1 MDLERLS
8 PKNQVKKESW
18 WTVLTLAYQSLGVVY
33 GDLATSPLYV
43 YKSTFAED
51 IQHSETNEEIF
62 GVLSLVFWTLTL
74 IPLLKYVFIVLRAD
88 DNGEGGTFALYSLLC
103 RHARI
108 SSLPN
113 FQLADED
120 LSEYKKNSG
129 DNPRNLKAK
138 GWNLKNTLENHKVL
152 QNMLLVL
159 ALIGTCMVIGDGV
172 LTPAISDVEVPVVCA
187 ILIILFSLQHY
198 GTHRLGFLFAPIV
211 LAWLL
216 CISTIGVYNIF
227 HWNPHVYKALSP
239 YYIYKFLKKT
249 RTRGWMS
256 LGGILLCITEKIRW
270 PVLAIAILAAVV
282 GSQAII
288 TGTFSIIKQ
297 CTSLGCFPKVKVV
310 HTSSKMHGQIY
321 IPEINWTLMLLCLAV
336 TVGFRDT
343 KHISNASGLAV
354 ITVMLVTTCLM
365 SLVIVLCWRK
375 SSLYALAFIFIF
387 GTIESLYFSASLI
400 KFREGAWVPLALSFI
415 FLLIMYLWHY
425 GTVMR
430 YEFDVQNRVSVNWLL
445 TLFGS
450 SSNLGIVRV
459 RGIGVIS
466 TELVSGVPAIFSHF
480 VTNLPAFHQVVV
492 FLCVKSVPVPRVKPE
507 ERFLV
512 GRVGPKEYRL
522 YRCIARY
529 GYRDVHKDDVE
540 FEQDLICSI
549 AEFIRSDKAFDCDLD
564 PENESERLTVV
575 AAASSSSLE
584 GVQIYEDKPEQ
595 SSVEEQV
602 PSTRVKK
609 RVRFVLPESSRIDR
623 SAEEELTEL
632 TEAREAGMA
641 FIMGHSYVRA
651 KAGSSVMKKMA
662 INFGY
667 DFLRRNSRG
676 LCYGLSTPHASTLEV
691 EIVSGLVTNV
701 ASLLWKWLWS
711 LQTSTTTT
719 ATTKSGVSSRSMV
732 KYESGYNIET
742 VFDGSKLGIEPYAI
756 EVSPSGEELIV
767 LDSENSN
774 IHKISMPLSRY
785 AKPKLVSG
793 SQEGYTGHVDGKV
806 KEAKM
811 NRPRGLA
818 IDDSGNI
825 YVADTNNMAIRKISD
840 QGVSTIAAGGRFS
853 DDFDLIYV
861 SSICS
866 LLVIDRGNQMI
877 REIQLHDHD
886 CSHHET
892 EPEPETDLH
901 LGNFPNKPTLLDN
914 KRHAAKPNMAMAPY
928 QRYARPVRQ
937 PLIPPQHEPENEEG
951 FLGSLGKLV
960 VKTGSSV
967 SEMMTGPRKVT
978 PQDFH
983 YHHPQQPNQW
993 PVQESFAIPEEDGP
1007 PALEPRS
1014 GANQDKPYL
1023 RAQGTNQNRSYYQ
1036 DCDQYQNQQKRKV
1049 NGTEDNR
1056 EKEIVFG
1063 AVQEQDG
1070 RREAMVIK
1078 AVDFKEAMNDQ
1089 RNLRPRINYMGY
1101 SSHAKASSCKRERF
1115 RVRVAEKQ
1123 GKEDSIR
1130 IEPTLYSLCPCPSL
1144 EKPMGLPSFPISEM
1158 DTTDDMHEAM
1168 FAKRGCCF
1176 LLPCLGS
1183 SQPSGPGGNVW
1194 WQRIRTVDKLEP
1206 DERWW
1211 ISGWNKMREWSEIL
1225 AGPKWKTFIRRVG
1238 RSNLCGCGGD
1248 GGSSSRPDQVG
1259 FRYDSSS
1266 YSLNFDDGKQMG
1278 HFEDE
1283 FPYRDYSMR
1292 FTAPGSLPVSTKCS
1306 VDFDNDNYAPP
1317 TIK

>member
-8 PKNQVKKESW
+8 PRNQIKKESW

-74 IPLLKYVFIVLRAD
+74 IPLIKYVFIVLRAD

-108 SSLPN
+108 SSLHN

-120 LSEYKKNSG
+120 LSEYKKKSR

-138 GWNLKNTLENHKVL
+138 GWSLKNTLENHKVL

-172 LTPAISDVEVPVVCA
+172 LTPAISVFSAVSGLELSMSKEQHQYVEVPVVCA

-249 RTRGWMS
+249 RQRGWMS
-256 LGGILLCITEKIRW
+256 LGGILLCITGSEAMFADLGHFTQLSIQIAFTFAVYPSLILAYMGQAAYLSKHHVLESDYRIGFYVSVPEKIRW

-297 CTSLGCFPKVKVV
+297 CTSLGCFPKVKIV

-375 SSLYALAFIFIF
+375 PSLYALAFILFF
-387 GTIESLYFSASLI
+387 GTIEALYFAASLI

-430 YEFDVQNRVSVNWLL
+430 YEFDVQNKVSVNWLL
-445 TLFGS
+445 TLFGSS

-492 FLCVKSVPVPRVKPE
+492 FLCVKSVPVPHVKPE

-522 YRCIARY
+522 YRCIARF

-540 FEQDLICSI
+540 FENDLVCSI
-549 AEFIRSDKAFDCDLD
+549 AEFIRSDKAFDYDLD
-564 PENESERLTVV
+564 PKDESERLTVV
-575 AAASSSSLE
+575 AASSSSLE
-584 GVQIYEDKPEQ
+584 GVQLYEDDGFDEPEQ
-595 SSVEEQV
+595 SLSL
-602 PSTRVKK
+602 RVKK

-719 ATTKSGVSSRSMV
+719 ATTKSGVSSHSMV

-742 VFDGSKLGIEPYAI
+742 VFDGSKLGIEPYAV

-793 SQEGYTGHVDGKV
+793 SQEGYTGHVDGKL

-818 IDDSGNI
+818 IDNGGNI

-861 SSICS
+861 SSTCS
-866 LLVIDRGNQMI
+866 LLVIDRGNQVI

-886 CSHHET
+886 CSHHE
-892 EPEPETDLH
+892 PEPELETNLH
-901 LGNFPNKPTLLDN
+901 LGTALLVAAAFFGYMFALLVRRVRSLFSSFRHNN
-914 KRHAAKPNMAMAPY
+914 KRHVAKPNMTMAPY
-928 QRYARPVRQ
+928 QRYPRPVRQ

-960 VKTGSSV
+960 VKTGSTV
-967 SEMMTGPRKVT
+967 SEIMTGPRNVT

-983 YHHPQQPNQW
+983 YHHPQQSNQW

-1014 GANQDKPYL
+1014 GTNQEKFYL

-1101 SSHAKASSCKRERF
+1101 SSH
-1115 RVRVAEKQ
+1115 V
-1123 GKEDSIR
+1123 
-1130 IEPTLYSLCPCPSL
+1130 Y
-1144 EKPMGLPSFPISEM
+1144 
-1158 DTTDDMHEAM
+1158 
-1168 FAKRGCCF
+1168 
-1176 LLPCLGS
+1176 
-1183 SQPSGPGGNVW
+1183 
-1194 WQRIRTVDKLEP
+1194 
-1206 DERWW
+1206 
-1211 ISGWNKMREWSEIL
+1211 
-1225 AGPKWKTFIRRVG
+1225 
-1238 RSNLCGCGGD
+1238 
-1248 GGSSSRPDQVG
+1248 
-1259 FRYDSSS
+1259 
-1266 YSLNFDDGKQMG
+1266 
-1278 HFEDE
+1278 
-1283 FPYRDYSMR
+1283 
-1292 FTAPGSLPVSTKCS
+1292 
-1306 VDFDNDNYAPP
+1306 
-1317 TIK
+1317 